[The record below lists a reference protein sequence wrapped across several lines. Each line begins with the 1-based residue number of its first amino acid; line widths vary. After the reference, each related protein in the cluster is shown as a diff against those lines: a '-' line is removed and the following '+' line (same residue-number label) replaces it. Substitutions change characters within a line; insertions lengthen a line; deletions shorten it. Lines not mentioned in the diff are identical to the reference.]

1 MYVTSSYKQYIYT
14 PYSIFYDQEIKSR
27 FWRQNKPEY
36 TKIDQKKT
44 TRTEKGKE
52 NTPGKKKG
60 EREREREGSRSKK
73 AEGVDDN
80 GNGNGIDKRGCS
92 RRQVTMSKLRT

>member
-52 NTPGKKKG
+52 KTPGKKKE
-60 EREREREGSRSKK
+60 ERERERE
-73 AEGVDDN
+73 
-80 GNGNGIDKRGCS
+80 
-92 RRQVTMSKLRT
+92 RRE

>member
-36 TKIDQKKT
+36 SKIDQKKT

-60 EREREREGSRSKK
+60 EREK
-73 AEGVDDN
+73 GVDQRKPK
-80 GNGNGIDKRGCS
+80 GLMI
-92 RRQVTMSKLRT
+92 TAMEME

>member
-36 TKIDQKKT
+36 SKIDQKKT

-52 NTPGKKKG
+52 NTPGKKKE
-60 EREREREGSRSKK
+60 EREREK
-73 AEGVDDN
+73 GVDQRKPK
-80 GNGNGIDKRGCS
+80 GLMI
-92 RRQVTMSKLRT
+92 TAMEME

>member
-36 TKIDQKKT
+36 SKIDQKKT

-60 EREREREGSRSKK
+60 EREREREK
-73 AEGVDDN
+73 GVDQRKPK
-80 GNGNGIDKRGCS
+80 GLMI
-92 RRQVTMSKLRT
+92 TAMEME

>member
-60 EREREREGSRSKK
+60 EREREREK
-73 AEGVDDN
+73 GVDQRKPK
-80 GNGNGIDKRGCS
+80 GLMI
-92 RRQVTMSKLRT
+92 TAMEME